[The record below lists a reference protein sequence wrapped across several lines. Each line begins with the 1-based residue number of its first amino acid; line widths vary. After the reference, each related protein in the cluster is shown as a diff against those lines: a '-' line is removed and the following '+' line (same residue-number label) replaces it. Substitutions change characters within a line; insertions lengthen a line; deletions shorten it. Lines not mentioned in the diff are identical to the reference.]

1 MDSDSYSRGQL
12 DDLYM
17 KMISYYEGDPKRIQ
31 HLTKVHSY
39 ARLIGRGEQLDEGTL
54 FTLEAA
60 AYTHDIGIKVAEEKY
75 GRSDGRLQEQR
86 TERVWEGDD
95 YSRSSDDYRNVY
107 IGDTLYLV
115 CSDQIIAYDM
125 SDKFAR
131 IGSYELH

>member
-60 AYTHDIGIKVAEEKY
+60 A
-75 GRSDGRLQEQR
+75 
-86 TERVWEGDD
+86 
-95 YSRSSDDYRNVY
+95 
-107 IGDTLYLV
+107 
-115 CSDQIIAYDM
+115 
-125 SDKFAR
+125 
-131 IGSYELH
+131 